1 MLHKPEKIE
10 PRIPRQ
16 YRVGFRF
23 ITTLMWTLLRLAKDR
38 LNSVRFLGIITGSC
52 YLCLF
57 LEVYG
62 QSPVGSKMFES
73 KNDWEDGYQE
83 VHGGDHRMI
92 RTIYGFF

>member
-1 MLHKPEKIE
+1 M
-10 PRIPRQ
+10 
-16 YRVGFRF
+16 
-23 ITTLMWTLLRLAKDR
+23 
-38 LNSVRFLGIITGSC
+38 RFLGVITGSC

-62 QSPVGSKMFES
+62 QSPAGSKSFEW
-73 KNDWEDGYQE
+73 KNDWEYGYDE